1 TNTPDMQFPA
11 TGCLIAGLLNI
22 RVPCF
27 DIQAGCPSVIYALEI
42 ARGLIEAKLYKTI
55 LLVTTEALS
64 RYLDWTDRST
74 CVLFGDGASSFIL
87 TRSNEP
93 GIISSYLSG
102 DGNLGDLLKFPA
114 GGSKEPASIYTIKN
128 KEHGIRMQG
137 REVFRYAVSYM
148 AESCI
153 KVLEKANMKPED
165 IDWLVPHQANIRI
178 IDATA
183 EKLNIPKEKVYVN
196 IHKYGNTSAASIGIA
211 LDEMIEANL
220 LKRGQNVLIVS
231 FGAGFTWGA
240 IAFRY

>member
-1 TNTPDMQFPA
+1 
-11 TGCLIAGLLNI
+11 
-22 RVPCF
+22 
-27 DIQAGCPSVIYALEI
+27 
-42 ARGLIEAKLYKTI
+42 
-55 LLVTTEALS
+55 
-64 RYLDWTDRST
+64 
-74 CVLFGDGASSFIL
+74 
-87 TRSNEP
+87 
-93 GIISSYLSG
+93 
-102 DGNLGDLLKFPA
+102 
-114 GGSKEPASIYTIKN
+114 
-128 KEHGIRMQG
+128 
-137 REVFRYAVSYM
+137 M